1 MRQCGSEKGMTA
13 QDVFEKAKEASA
25 KLKNVRTHIS
35 YDDFWKTTAPE
46 ERHSVKYEM
55 TSDAMLQ
62 PEIVKQR
69 RKSAPATTKWGTMGC
84 RSI

>member
-1 MRQCGSEKGMTA
+1 MNKVFKVFVFGLVALLLTACSNVEAKKGMTA

-35 YDDFWKTTAPE
+35 YDDFWKITAPE
-46 ERHSVKYEM
+46 ERYSVKYEM

-62 PEIVKQR
+62 PEIVK
-69 RKSAPATTKWGTMGC
+69 
-84 RSI
+84 

>member
-1 MRQCGSEKGMTA
+1 MWKRNKGMTA

-25 KLKNVRTHIS
+25 KLENVRTHIS

-46 ERHSVKYEM
+46 ERYSVKYEM

-69 RKSAPATTKWGTMGC
+69 CKSATATAKWGSMGC